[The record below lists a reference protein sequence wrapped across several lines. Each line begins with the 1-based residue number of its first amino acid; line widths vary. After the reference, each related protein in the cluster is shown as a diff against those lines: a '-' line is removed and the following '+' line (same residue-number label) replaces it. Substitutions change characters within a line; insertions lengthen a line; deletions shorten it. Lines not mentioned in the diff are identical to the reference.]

1 MADVIR
7 RKVQRA
13 AAVQSEG
20 GPGADRCWR
29 LALAR
34 AARDTMGLALEVR
47 HLTLIRRSQAELLEL
62 PPDLAFLAMLEGPG
76 DGLGLLALSPSVL
89 ASMIE
94 VQTMGR
100 VSPQPVA
107 ARKPTRTDAAMVAA
121 MIDAALSGL
130 EEALAEEADLVWAG
144 GFRYASFLDDARPLG
159 LLLEDHPYRVL
170 TAGVALADG
179 VRLGEVLLALPA
191 EGRGRRPDRKPG
203 ALDHAAIAGPVFSA
217 ALSDAVMGA
226 DAALQA
232 VICRMQLP
240 LHAVMRLAAGDVLT
254 LAQSTLDQI
263 TLEGSD
269 GRTVGQGRLGQNR
282 GLRALRLTDTP
293 DVARPRPTPAPVP
306 QLATGTG

>member
-1 MADVIR
+1 MQDVIR

-13 AAVQSEG
+13 AMAQAEG

-34 AARDTMGLALEVR
+34 AARDAMGLGLEVR
-47 HLTLIRRSQAELLEL
+47 QLTLIRRSQAELLEL

-100 VSPQPVA
+100 VSPQPVTP
-107 ARKPTRTDAAMVAA
+107 RKPTRTDAAMVAG
-121 MIDAALSGL
+121 MVDAALAGL
-130 EEALAEEADLVWAG
+130 EDALAEEADLVWAG
-144 GFRYASFLDDARPLG
+144 GFRYASFLEDARPLG

-170 TAGVALADG
+170 TADVVLADG
-179 VRLGEVLLALPA
+179 VRVGEVLLALPA

-203 ALDHAAIAGPVFSA
+203 ALDHAAIAGPMFSA
-217 ALSDAVMGA
+217 ALSEAVMGA

-232 VICRMQLP
+232 VICRMQMP
-240 LHAVMRLAAGDVLT
+240 LHAVMGLAVGDVLP

-263 TLEGSD
+263 TLEGAD
-269 GRTVGQGRLGQNR
+269 GRAVGQGRLGQSR
-282 GLRALRLTDTP
+282 GLRALRLMDAAETA
-293 DVARPRPTPAPVP
+293 ARPMVP
-306 QLATGTG
+306 QLAAGAG